1 MLSIDGAA
9 VLGARQETLQLD
21 ALGLAAHTLQEFY
34 LQTAKQFIGGQWL
47 THVGGDER
55 FGEALNPAT
64 GELAALFCEGTELEA
79 AAAVAAALQVF
90 ENTSWKRSPRIRAE
104 VLLDFA
110 ARLDTRKEEIADWL
124 VTLNGKLRREAL
136 GEIGAGISELRYYAG
151 LARNLFGRILEV
163 EPGCYSSLDREA
175 AGVCAII
182 LPWNAPVTLLVRSL
196 APALAAGCT
205 VVIKPACQT
214 AVVNNMVLEC
224 LTGDARVPAGVVNSV
239 TESGSGVSRYLCAS
253 PDVDVISFT
262 GSSAVGKL
270 IAQSTATTLKRLS
283 LELGGKAPALVFA
296 DADIE
301 KTVAGIVAG
310 GMVMAG
316 QQCTAVTR
324 VLVEDAVYDSF
335 SRQLAAA
342 LKAVKVGPGNDPAS
356 QMGCLIDV
364 QNRDRINALM
374 DTAQATQR
382 VLLRG
387 AIPGGALAHG
397 AFIEP
402 SLVEVED
409 LNSDFI
415 QKELFGPLLVI
426 ERFRT
431 EDEAVT
437 RANATRFG
445 LAASIWSSD
454 AKKSRRVGARLRSGT
469 VWSNS
474 HNRLFAEAETGGF
487 RDSGYGRL
495 HGAEGL
501 NDFLQTKHFYFETK
515 L

>member
-1 MLSIDGAA
+1 M
-9 VLGARQETLQLD
+9 
-21 ALGLAAHTLQEFY
+21 
-34 LQTAKQFIGGQWL
+34 QTAKQLIDGHWIL
-47 THVGGDER
+47 SIK
-55 FGEALNPAT
+55 GEARMGEAINPAT
-64 GELAALFCEGTELEA
+64 GEVAAHFADGGAVEA
-79 AAAVAAALQVF
+79 QAAVAAALKAF
-90 ENTSWKRSPRIRAE
+90 ETTAWKRSPRLRAE

-110 ARLDTRKEEIADWL
+110 TRLEARKEDIADWL

-151 LARNLFGRILEV
+151 LARNLFGRVLEV

-205 VVIKPACQT
+205 VVIKPAHQT
-214 AVVNNMVLEC
+214 ALVNNMVLEC
-224 LTGDARVPAGVVNSV
+224 MTGDARVPAGVINSV
-239 TESGSGVSRYLCAS
+239 IETGNEVSRFLCES
-253 PDVDVISFT
+253 PDVDVVSFT

-270 IAQSTATTLKRLS
+270 IAHSTAPTLKRLS
-283 LELGGKAPALVFA
+283 LELGGKAPAIVFG
-296 DADIE
+296 DADMD
-301 KTVAGIVAG
+301 KTIAGVVAG

-324 VLVEDAVYDSF
+324 VLVEDAAYDNF
-335 SRQLAAA
+335 AIRLTQA
-342 LKAVKVGPGNDPAS
+342 LQAVKVGPGNDPAS
-356 QMGCLIDV
+356 QMGCLIDLR
-364 QNRDRINALM
+364 NRDRIDGLM
-374 DTAQATQR
+374 DTAEATQK

-387 AIPGGALAHG
+387 RVGGGAMARG
-397 AFIEP
+397 AFISP
-402 SLVEVED
+402 SLVEVQD
-409 LNSDFI
+409 LASDFI

-426 ERFRT
+426 ERFT
-431 EDEAVT
+431 QEDEVVM

-445 LAASIWSSD
+445 LAASVWSTD
-454 AKKSRRVGARLRSGT
+454 AKKIRRIAAQLRSGT

-501 NDFLQTKHFYFETK
+501 NDFLQTKHFYFETNV
-515 L
+515 

>member
-1 MLSIDGAA
+1 M
-9 VLGARQETLQLD
+9 
-21 ALGLAAHTLQEFY
+21 
-34 LQTAKQFIGGQWL
+34 QTAKQLIDGRWL
-47 THVGGDER
+47 THVSGGER
-55 FGEALNPAT
+55 IGQAINPAT
-64 GELAALFCEGTELEA
+64 GDVAALFCDGTAAEA
-79 AAAVAAALQVF
+79 EAAVAAALRAF
-90 ENTSWKRSPRIRAE
+90 ENTAWKRSPRLRAE

-110 ARLDTRKEEIADWL
+110 AKLDARKEEIADWL

-151 LARNLFGRILEV
+151 LARNLFGRVLEV

-224 LTGDARVPAGVVNSV
+224 MTGDTRVPAGVINSV
-239 TESGSGVSRYLCAS
+239 IESGAEVSRYLCES
-253 PDVDVISFT
+253 PDIDVISFT

-270 IAQSTATTLKRLS
+270 IAQNTAPTLKRLS
-283 LELGGKAPALVFA
+283 LELGGKAPAVVFA
-296 DADIE
+296 DADMD
-301 KTVAGIVAG
+301 KTVAGLVAG

-316 QQCTAVTR
+316 QQCTAITR
-324 VLVEDAVYDSF
+324 VLVEDAAYDAVAQ
-335 SRQLAAA
+335 RLVAA

-364 QNRDRINALM
+364 RNRDRINALM

-387 AIPGGALAHG
+387 NVPGGALARG

-402 SLVEVED
+402 SLVEVQD
-409 LNSDFI
+409 LSSDFI

-426 ERFRT
+426 ERFSN
-431 EDEAVT
+431 EDEAVA

-445 LAASIWSSD
+445 LAASVWSRD
-454 AKKSRRVGARLRSGT
+454 MKKSRRIAARLRSGT

-501 NDFLQTKHFYFETK
+501 NDFLQTKHFYFETNS
-515 L
+515 

>member
-1 MLSIDGAA
+1 M
-9 VLGARQETLQLD
+9 
-21 ALGLAAHTLQEFY
+21 
-34 LQTAKQFIGGQWL
+34 QTAKQLIDGRWL
-47 THVGGDER
+47 TPVSGGER
-55 FGEALNPAT
+55 IGQAINPAT
-64 GELAALFCEGTELEA
+64 GDVAALFCDGTAAEA
-79 AAAVAAALQVF
+79 EAAVAAALRAF
-90 ENTSWKRSPRIRAE
+90 DNTAWKRSPRLRAE

-110 ARLDTRKEEIADWL
+110 AKLDARKEEIADWL

-151 LARNLFGRILEV
+151 LARNLFGRVLEV

-224 LTGDARVPAGVVNSV
+224 MTGDTRVPAGVINSV
-239 TESGSGVSRYLCAS
+239 IESGADVSRYLCES
-253 PDVDVISFT
+253 PDIDVISFT

-270 IAQSTATTLKRLS
+270 IAQNTAPTLKRLS
-283 LELGGKAPALVFA
+283 LELGGKAPAVVFA
-296 DADIE
+296 DADMD
-301 KTVAGIVAG
+301 KTVAGLVAG

-316 QQCTAVTR
+316 QQCTAITR
-324 VLVEDAVYDSF
+324 VLVEDAAYDAVAQ
-335 SRQLAAA
+335 RLVAA
-342 LKAVKVGPGNDPAS
+342 LKAVKVGPGNDPTS

-364 QNRDRINALM
+364 RNRDRINALM

-387 AIPGGALAHG
+387 NVPGGALARG

-402 SLVEVED
+402 SLVEVQD
-409 LNSDFI
+409 LASDFI

-426 ERFRT
+426 ERFSN
-431 EDEAVT
+431 EDEAVA

-445 LAASIWSSD
+445 LAASVWSSD
-454 AKKSRRVGARLRSGT
+454 MKKSRRIAARLRSGT

-501 NDFLQTKHFYFETK
+501 NDFLQTKHFYFETNS
-515 L
+515 

>member
-1 MLSIDGAA
+1 MQTAQQLIAGRWLAA
-9 VLGARQETLQLD
+9 VG
-21 ALGLAAHTLQEFY
+21 
-34 LQTAKQFIGGQWL
+34 
-47 THVGGDER
+47 
-55 FGEALNPAT
+55 GEARIGQSINPAT
-64 GELAALFCEGTELEA
+64 GEVVALFADGTAAEA
-79 AAAVAAALQVF
+79 QAAVAAALQAF
-90 ENTSWKRSPRIRAE
+90 EHTAWRRSPRLRAE

-110 ARLDTRKEEIADWL
+110 ARLDARKEEIADWL

-151 LARNLFGRILEV
+151 LARNLFGRVLEV

-205 VVIKPACQT
+205 AVIKPAHQT
-214 AVVNNMVLEC
+214 ALVNNLVLEC
-224 LTGDARVPAGVVNSV
+224 LSSDARVPAGVINSV
-239 TESGSGVSRYLCAS
+239 TESGTEVSRHLCES

-262 GSSAVGKL
+262 GSSAVGKR
-270 IAQSTATTLKRLS
+270 IAQSTANTLKRLS
-283 LELGGKAPALVFA
+283 LELGGKAPAIVFA
-296 DADIE
+296 DANIDQ
-301 KTVAGIVAG
+301 TVAGIVAG

-316 QQCTAVTR
+316 QQCTAIAR
-324 VLVEDAVYDSF
+324 VLVEDAAYDNF
-335 SRQLAAA
+335 AQRLAQA

-364 QNRDRINALM
+364 PNRDRINALL
-374 DTAQATQR
+374 DTAETTQR

-387 AIPGGALAHG
+387 RVPGGALARG

-402 SLVEVED
+402 SLVEVQD
-409 LNSDFI
+409 LSSDFI
-415 QKELFGPLLVI
+415 QNELFGPLLVI
-426 ERFRT
+426 ERFNG
-431 EDEAVT
+431 EAEAVS

-445 LAASIWSSD
+445 LAASVWSTD
-454 AKKSRRVGARLRSGT
+454 AKKSRRIAAQLRSGT
-469 VWSNS
+469 VWSNC

-501 NDFLQTKHFYFETK
+501 NDFLQTKHFYFETNP
-515 L
+515 

>member
-1 MLSIDGAA
+1 
-9 VLGARQETLQLD
+9 
-21 ALGLAAHTLQEFY
+21 
-34 LQTAKQFIGGQWL
+34 LQTAKQFIDGHWL
-47 THVGGDER
+47 TQVSGSER
-55 FGEALNPAT
+55 LGQSINPAT
-64 GELAALFCEGTELEA
+64 GEVAALFCDGTQAEA
-79 AAAVAAALQVF
+79 EAAVAAAQRAF
-90 ENTSWKRSPRIRAE
+90 DATNWKRSPRLRAE

-110 ARLDTRKEEIADWL
+110 ARLDARKEEIADWL

-151 LARNLFGRILEV
+151 LARNLFGRVLEV

-214 AVVNNMVLEC
+214 ALVNNMVIEC
-224 LTGDARVPAGVVNSV
+224 LSSDPRVPAGVVNSV
-239 TESGSGVSRYLCAS
+239 IESGSEVSRYLCET
-253 PDVDVISFT
+253 PGVEVISFT
-262 GSSAVGKL
+262 GSSAVGKI
-270 IAQSTATTLKRLS
+270 IAQNTASTLKRLS

-296 DADIE
+296 DADMD

-324 VLVEDAVYDSF
+324 VLVEDAAYNSF
-335 SRQLAAA
+335 SQRLVEA
-342 LKAVKVGPGNDPAS
+342 LKAVKVGPGNDPSS

-364 QNRDRINALM
+364 RNRDRIDALM

-387 AIPGGALAHG
+387 RAPGGALAAG
-397 AFIEP
+397 AFITP
-402 SLVEVED
+402 SLVEVQD
-409 LNSDFI
+409 LASDFI

-426 ERFRT
+426 ERFVS
-431 EDEAVT
+431 EDEAVS

-445 LAASIWSSD
+445 LAASVWSTD
-454 AKKSRRVGARLRSGT
+454 AKKSRRIAAQLRSGT

-495 HGAEGL
+495 HGVEGL
-501 NDFLQTKHFYFETK
+501 NDFLQTKHFYFETNT
-515 L
+515 

>member
-1 MLSIDGAA
+1 M
-9 VLGARQETLQLD
+9 
-21 ALGLAAHTLQEFY
+21 
-34 LQTAKQFIGGQWL
+34 QTAKQLIDGRWL
-47 THVGGDER
+47 THVSGGER
-55 FGEALNPAT
+55 IGQAINPAT
-64 GELAALFCEGTELEA
+64 GDVAALFCDGTAAEA
-79 AAAVAAALQVF
+79 EAAVAAALRAF
-90 ENTSWKRSPRIRAE
+90 ENTAWKRSPRLRAE

-110 ARLDTRKEEIADWL
+110 AKLDARKEEIADWL

-151 LARNLFGRILEV
+151 LARNLFGRVLEV

-224 LTGDARVPAGVVNSV
+224 MTGDTRVPAGVINSV
-239 TESGSGVSRYLCAS
+239 IESGAEVSRYLCES
-253 PDVDVISFT
+253 PDIDVISFT

-270 IAQSTATTLKRLS
+270 IAQNIAPTLKRLS
-283 LELGGKAPALVFA
+283 LELGGKAPAVVFA
-296 DADIE
+296 DADMD
-301 KTVAGIVAG
+301 KTVAGLVAG

-316 QQCTAVTR
+316 QQCTAITR
-324 VLVEDAVYDSF
+324 VLVEDAAYDAVAQ
-335 SRQLAAA
+335 RLVAA
-342 LKAVKVGPGNDPAS
+342 LKSVKVGPGNDPAS

-364 QNRDRINALM
+364 RNRDRINALM

-387 AIPGGALAHG
+387 NVPGGALARG

-402 SLVEVED
+402 SLVEVQD
-409 LNSDFI
+409 LSSDFI

-426 ERFRT
+426 ERFSN
-431 EDEAVT
+431 EDEAVA

-445 LAASIWSSD
+445 LAASVWSRD
-454 AKKSRRVGARLRSGT
+454 MKKSRRIAARLRSGT

-501 NDFLQTKHFYFETK
+501 NDFLQTKHFYFETNS
-515 L
+515 

>member
-1 MLSIDGAA
+1 M
-9 VLGARQETLQLD
+9 
-21 ALGLAAHTLQEFY
+21 
-34 LQTAKQFIGGQWL
+34 QTAKQLIGGRWL
-47 THVGGDER
+47 TTVGAHER
-55 FGEALNPAT
+55 LGEAFNPAS
-64 GELAALFCEGTELEA
+64 GEVAALFAEGSATEA
-79 AAAVAAALQVF
+79 QAAVAAALQAF
-90 ENTSWKRSPRIRAE
+90 EHTAWKRSPRLRAE

-110 ARLDTRKEEIADWL
+110 TRLDARKEDIADWL

-151 LARNLFGRILEV
+151 LARNLFGRVLEV

-182 LPWNAPVTLLVRSL
+182 LPWNAPVTLLIRSL

-205 VVIKPACQT
+205 VVIKPAHQT
-214 AVVNNMVLEC
+214 AVVNNLVLEC
-224 LTGDARVPAGVVNSV
+224 LSSDARVPAGVINSV
-239 TESGSGVSRYLCAS
+239 IESGTEVSRFLCAS
-253 PDVDVISFT
+253 PDIDVISFT
-262 GSSAVGKL
+262 GSAKVGKL
-270 IAQSTATTLKRLS
+270 IAQSTANTLKRLS

-296 DADIE
+296 DADID
-301 KTVAGIVAG
+301 KTVADIVAG

-316 QQCTAVTR
+316 QQCTAIAR
-324 VLVEDAVYDSF
+324 VLVQDAVYDTVAQ
-335 SRQLAAA
+335 RLAAA

-364 QNRDRINALM
+364 ANRDRINALM
-374 DTAQATQR
+374 DSAEATQR

-387 AIPGGALAHG
+387 RVPGGALARG

-402 SLVEVED
+402 SLVEVQD
-409 LNSDFI
+409 LASDFI
-415 QKELFGPLLVI
+415 QNELFGPLLVI
-426 ERFRT
+426 ERFSG
-431 EDEAVT
+431 EDEAVS

-445 LAASIWSSD
+445 LAASVWSSD
-454 AKKSRRVGARLRSGT
+454 AKKSRRIAARLRSGT

-501 NDFLQTKHFYFETK
+501 NDFLQTKHFYFETNP
-515 L
+515 

>member
-1 MLSIDGAA
+1 M
-9 VLGARQETLQLD
+9 
-21 ALGLAAHTLQEFY
+21 
-34 LQTAKQFIGGQWL
+34 QTAKQLINGQWL
-47 THVGGDER
+47 TTVSGAER
-55 FGEALNPAT
+55 IGQSFNPAT
-64 GELAALFCEGTELEA
+64 GEVAALFADGTGAEA
-79 AAAVAAALQVF
+79 QAAVAAALHAF
-90 ENTSWKRSPRIRAE
+90 ERTAWRRSPRLRAE

-110 ARLDTRKEEIADWL
+110 TRLDARKEEIADWL

-151 LARNLFGRILEV
+151 LARNLFGRVLEV

-205 VVIKPACQT
+205 VVIKPAHQT
-214 AVVNNMVLEC
+214 ALVNNMVLEC
-224 LTGDARVPAGVVNSV
+224 LSGDARVPAGVINSV
-239 TESGSGVSRYLCAS
+239 IESGTEVSRHLCES

-270 IAQSTATTLKRLS
+270 IAHSTAPTLKRLS

-296 DADIE
+296 DADMD
-301 KTVAGIVAG
+301 KTVAGVVAG

-316 QQCTAVTR
+316 QQCTAITR
-324 VLVEDAVYDSF
+324 VLVEDAAYDSF
-335 SRQLAAA
+335 AKRLTQA

-364 QNRDRINALM
+364 RNRDRINALM
-374 DTAQATQR
+374 DTAEATQK

-387 AIPGGALAHG
+387 RVPGGALARG

-402 SLVEVED
+402 SLVEVQD
-409 LNSDFI
+409 LKSDFI

-426 ERFRT
+426 ERFRS
-431 EDEAVT
+431 EEEAVS

-445 LAASIWSSD
+445 LAASVWSTD
-454 AKKSRRVGARLRSGT
+454 AKKSRRIAAQLRSGT
-469 VWSNS
+469 VWSNT

-501 NDFLQTKHFYFETK
+501 NDFLQTKHFYFETNA
-515 L
+515 

>member
-1 MLSIDGAA
+1 M
-9 VLGARQETLQLD
+9 
-21 ALGLAAHTLQEFY
+21 
-34 LQTAKQFIGGQWL
+34 QTAKQLINGQWL
-47 THVGGDER
+47 TTVSGAERVGQSI
-55 FGEALNPAT
+55 NPAT
-64 GELAALFCEGTELEA
+64 GEVAALFADGTAAEA
-79 AAAVAAALQVF
+79 QTAVAAALQAF
-90 ENTSWKRSPRIRAE
+90 ETTAWRRSPRLRAE

-110 ARLDTRKEEIADWL
+110 TRLQQRKEEIADWL

-151 LARNLFGRILEV
+151 LARNLFGRVLEV

-205 VVIKPACQT
+205 VVIKPAHQT
-214 AVVNNMVLEC
+214 ALVNNMVLEC
-224 LTGDARVPAGVVNSV
+224 LSSDARLPAGVINSV
-239 TESGSGVSRYLCAS
+239 IESGTEVSRYLCES
-253 PDVDVISFT
+253 PDVDVLSFT

-270 IAQSTATTLKRLS
+270 IARSTAPTLKRLS
-283 LELGGKAPALVFA
+283 LELGGKAPALVFS
-296 DADIE
+296 DADMD

-310 GMVMAG
+310 GLVMAG
-316 QQCTAVTR
+316 QQCTAIAR
-324 VLVEDAVYDSF
+324 VLVEDAAYDSF
-335 SRQLAAA
+335 ARRLTQA
-342 LKAVKVGPGNDPAS
+342 LKEVKVGPGHDPAS

-364 QNRDRINALM
+364 RNRDRINALM
-374 DTAQATQR
+374 DTAQETQR

-387 AIPGGALAHG
+387 RVPGGALARG
-397 AFIEP
+397 AFIEA
-402 SLVEVED
+402 SLVEVQD

-426 ERFRT
+426 ERFQN
-431 EDEAVT
+431 EEEAVS

-445 LAASIWSSD
+445 LAASVWSTD
-454 AKKSRRVGARLRSGT
+454 AKKSRRIAARLRSGT

-501 NDFLQTKHFYFETK
+501 NDFLQTKHFYFETHP
-515 L
+515 

>member
-1 MLSIDGAA
+1 M
-9 VLGARQETLQLD
+9 
-21 ALGLAAHTLQEFY
+21 
-34 LQTAKQFIGGQWL
+34 QTAKQLIDGRWL
-47 THVGGDER
+47 THVSGGER
-55 FGEALNPAT
+55 VGQAINPAT
-64 GELAALFCEGTELEA
+64 GDVAALFCDGTAAEA
-79 AAAVAAALQVF
+79 KAAVAAALRAF
-90 ENTSWKRSPRIRAE
+90 ENTAWKRSARLRAE

-110 ARLDTRKEEIADWL
+110 AKLDARKEEIADWL

-151 LARNLFGRILEV
+151 LARNLFGRVLEV

-224 LTGDARVPAGVVNSV
+224 MTSDTRVPAGVINSV
-239 TESGSGVSRYLCAS
+239 IESGAEVSRYLCES
-253 PDVDVISFT
+253 PDIDVISFT

-270 IAQSTATTLKRLS
+270 IAQNTAPTLKRLS
-283 LELGGKAPALVFA
+283 LELGGKAPAVVFA
-296 DADIE
+296 DADMD
-301 KTVAGIVAG
+301 KTVAGLVAG

-316 QQCTAVTR
+316 QQCTAITR
-324 VLVEDAVYDSF
+324 VLVEDAAYDAVAQ
-335 SRQLAAA
+335 RLVAA

-364 QNRDRINALM
+364 RNRDRINALM

-387 AIPGGALAHG
+387 NVPGGALARG

-402 SLVEVED
+402 SLVEVQD
-409 LNSDFI
+409 LASDFI

-426 ERFRT
+426 ERFSN
-431 EDEAVT
+431 EDEAVA

-445 LAASIWSSD
+445 LAASVWSSD
-454 AKKSRRVGARLRSGT
+454 MKKSRRIAARLRSGT

-495 HGAEGL
+495 HGVEGL
-501 NDFLQTKHFYFETK
+501 NDFLQTKHFYFETNS
-515 L
+515 

>member
-1 MLSIDGAA
+1 M
-9 VLGARQETLQLD
+9 
-21 ALGLAAHTLQEFY
+21 
-34 LQTAKQFIGGQWL
+34 QTAKQYINGRWL
-47 THVGGDER
+47 TTLNGAER
-55 FGEALNPAT
+55 IGQAINPAT
-64 GELAALFCEGTELEA
+64 GEIAARFADGTAAEA
-79 AAAVAAALQVF
+79 QAAVAAARQAF
-90 ENTSWKRSPRIRAE
+90 ETTAWRCSPRLRAE

-110 ARLDTRKEEIADWL
+110 TKLEARKDEIADWL

-151 LARNLFGRILEV
+151 LARNLFGRVLEV

-205 VVIKPACQT
+205 VVIKPAHQT
-214 AVVNNMVLEC
+214 ALVNNMVLEC
-224 LTGDARVPAGVVNSV
+224 VSSDARVPAGVINSV
-239 TESGSGVSRYLCAS
+239 IESGNEVSRHLCES
-253 PDVDVISFT
+253 LEVDVLSFT
-262 GSSAVGKL
+262 GSSAVGKR
-270 IAQSTATTLKRLS
+270 IAQSTAPTLKRLS

-296 DADIE
+296 DADMD
-301 KTVAGIVAG
+301 KTISGIVAG

-324 VLVEDAVYDSF
+324 VLVQDAAYKDVAQ
-335 SRQLAAA
+335 RLTAA

-356 QMGCLIDV
+356 QMGCLIDMH
-364 QNRDRINALM
+364 NRDRINALM
-374 DTAQATQR
+374 DTAQATQK

-387 AIPGGALAHG
+387 RIPGGALARG

-402 SLVEVED
+402 SLVEVQD
-409 LNSDFI
+409 LASDFI

-426 ERFRT
+426 ERFQN
-431 EDEAVT
+431 EDEAVS

-445 LAASIWSSD
+445 LAASVWSTD
-454 AKKSRRVGARLRSGT
+454 AKKSRRIAAQLRSGT

-501 NDFLQTKHFYFETK
+501 NDFLQTKHFYFETNP
-515 L
+515 

>member
-1 MLSIDGAA
+1 M
-9 VLGARQETLQLD
+9 
-21 ALGLAAHTLQEFY
+21 
-34 LQTAKQFIGGQWL
+34 QTAKQLINGRWL
-47 THVGGDER
+47 TTVNGDER
-55 FGEALNPAT
+55 IGQSINPAT
-64 GELAALFCEGTELEA
+64 GEVAALFADGTGVEA
-79 AAAVAAALQVF
+79 QAAVAAARQAF
-90 ENTSWKRSPRIRAE
+90 ETTAWRRSPRLRAE

-110 ARLDTRKEEIADWL
+110 TRLEARKEEITDWL

-151 LARNLFGRILEV
+151 LARNLFGRVLEV

-205 VVIKPACQT
+205 VVIKPAHQT
-214 AVVNNMVLEC
+214 ALVNNMVLEC
-224 LTGDARVPAGVVNSV
+224 LSSDVRVPAGVINSV
-239 TESGSGVSRYLCAS
+239 IESGTEVARHLCES

-262 GSSAVGKL
+262 GSSAVGKR
-270 IAQSTATTLKRLS
+270 IAQSTAPTLKRLS
-283 LELGGKAPALVFA
+283 LELGGKAPAVVFA
-296 DADIE
+296 DADID

-316 QQCTAVTR
+316 QQCTAIAR
-324 VLVEDAVYDSF
+324 VLVEDAAYNNF
-335 SRQLAAA
+335 AQRLAQA

-356 QMGCLIDV
+356 QMGCLIDGH
-364 QNRDRINALM
+364 NRDRINALM
-374 DTAQATQR
+374 DTAQASQR

-387 AIPGGALAHG
+387 RVPGGALARG

-402 SLVEVED
+402 SLVEVQD
-409 LNSDFI
+409 LASDFI
-415 QKELFGPLLVI
+415 QNELFGPLLVI
-426 ERFRT
+426 ERFNG
-431 EDEAVT
+431 EEEAVS

-445 LAASIWSSD
+445 LAASVWSTD
-454 AKKSRRVGARLRSGT
+454 AKKSRRIAAQLRSGT
-469 VWSNS
+469 VWSNC

-495 HGAEGL
+495 HGVEGL
-501 NDFLQTKHFYFETK
+501 NDFLQTKHFYFETNP
-515 L
+515 

>member
-1 MLSIDGAA
+1 M
-9 VLGARQETLQLD
+9 
-21 ALGLAAHTLQEFY
+21 
-34 LQTAKQFIGGQWL
+34 QTAKQLIDGRWL
-47 THVGGDER
+47 THVSGGER
-55 FGEALNPAT
+55 IGQAINPAT
-64 GELAALFCEGTELEA
+64 GDVAALFCDGTAAEA
-79 AAAVAAALQVF
+79 EAAVAAALRAF
-90 ENTSWKRSPRIRAE
+90 DNTAWKRSPRLRAE

-110 ARLDTRKEEIADWL
+110 AKLDARKEEIADWL

-151 LARNLFGRILEV
+151 LARNLFGRVLEV

-214 AVVNNMVLEC
+214 AMVNNMVLEC
-224 LTGDARVPAGVVNSV
+224 MTGDTRVPAGVINSV
-239 TESGSGVSRYLCAS
+239 IESGADVSRYLCES
-253 PDVDVISFT
+253 PDIDVISFT

-270 IAQSTATTLKRLS
+270 IAQNTAPTLKRLS
-283 LELGGKAPALVFA
+283 LELGGKAPAVVFA
-296 DADIE
+296 DADMD
-301 KTVAGIVAG
+301 KTVTGLVAG

-316 QQCTAVTR
+316 QQCTAITR
-324 VLVEDAVYDSF
+324 VLVEDAAYDAVA
-335 SRQLAAA
+335 QKLVAA

-364 QNRDRINALM
+364 RNRDRINALM

-387 AIPGGALAHG
+387 NVPGGALARG

-402 SLVEVED
+402 SLVEVQD
-409 LNSDFI
+409 LSSDFI

-426 ERFRT
+426 ERFSN
-431 EDEAVT
+431 EDEAVA

-445 LAASIWSSD
+445 LAASVWSSD
-454 AKKSRRVGARLRSGT
+454 MKKSRRIAARLRSGT

-501 NDFLQTKHFYFETK
+501 NDFLQTKHFYFETNS
-515 L
+515 